1 MSYKLSG
8 DATAMSYIDDV
19 LLQKVLRISQEPY
32 VYFDE
37 QRVHRLLTE
46 NPSEY
51 YRYMRDELADI
62 AAGRTKLE
70 LPPKQI
76 FSDPDSTS
84 DFRVM
89 PCVVRRPGN
98 ARKTVKLIGTNTL
111 QQLVQDQITV
121 GKAFVLHPEE
131 NFVSHIFEACLL
143 SSARTG
149 LCAAIAIDVLSRTRK
164 KIAFVGAGRVGYY
177 AAFYAA
183 QLGGIDEI
191 TIFDNDYDRAQQTAE
206 LLTRQIP
213 AVRFTALRESQQ
225 AGDADV
231 LVLATT
237 STESICSP
245 HGTNANLIISLGAD
259 TDYQRELDSAW
270 AKVADIFVDT
280 QDCARFGDLNSWQE
294 EGLIDTSSLVDLFQL
309 LRNRELRDT
318 SRPRVFVSTGSA
330 LFDNLTIGYLLTKS
344 ISQP

>member
-1 MSYKLSG
+1 MSHIY
-8 DATAMSYIDDV
+8 DE
-19 LLQKVLRISQEPY
+19 LLQKVLRIGQEPY

-37 QRVHRLLTE
+37 QRVHRQLTD
-46 NPSEY
+46 NPAEY
-51 YRYMRDELADI
+51 YRFMRDELADI
-62 AAGRTKLE
+62 AAGRAELE
-70 LPPKQI
+70 LPPKQV
-76 FSDPDSTS
+76 FSDPGCTS

-89 PCVVRRPGN
+89 PCIVRKPGS

-164 KIAFVGAGRVGYY
+164 NITVIGAGRVGYY

-183 QLGGIDEI
+183 QLGGVGEI
-191 TIFDNDYDRAQQTAE
+191 SIFDNDHDRARQTAA
-206 LLTRQIP
+206 LLARQIP
-213 AVRFTALRESQQ
+213 AVRFTALGEILQ
-225 AGDADV
+225 ASNADV

-237 STESICSP
+237 STEPVCSP
-245 HGTNANLIISLGAD
+245 HGTNANLVVSLGAD
-259 TDYQRELDSAW
+259 TDCQRELDPAWSSA
-270 AKVADIFVDT
+270 ADIFVDT

-294 EGLIDTSSLVDLFQL
+294 KGLIDTAKLVDLFQL
-309 LRNRELRDT
+309 LRDGVADD
-318 SRPRVFVSTGSA
+318 SDRPRVFVSTGSA
-330 LFDNLTIGYLLTKS
+330 LFDNLTIGYLLSKS
-344 ISQP
+344 PG